1 MAPETL
7 IMTFLS
13 MLMLLGT
20 FLKYMGKLYGVP
32 YCPTLLFLGMFM
44 GYFVKDFNSIFIE
57 AAVVRISSINAHGIL
72 QIFLPI
78 MVFEAA
84 FNMDFHIFKKEIP

>member
-57 AAVVRISSINAHGIL
+57 AAVVRISSINAVSFFYIL
-72 QIFLPI
+72 STEF
-78 MVFEAA
+78 
-84 FNMDFHIFKKEIP
+84 FKYFYQ